1 MGHTLQGQLL
11 ENGSVVIDGFGTIST
26 DDYRSTVISAFYYLH
41 EPSKLIV
48 LSLYSVVFLLA
59 AVCNLLVIVVI
70 FRFQHLHS
78 VTNYFLVN
86 LSVADLLVTMICMPM
101 AMSQNITVIWFY
113 GLFMCKFVTY
123 LQGVAASSS
132 MFSILA
138 MSIDRY
144 FAIRH
149 PIVFR
154 QFFNKRVARCV
165 ILSIWVVASLVF
177 IPVLVVQHE
186 ESITL
191 HGENAELVICKVC
204 KQRWEEDWNKITYSI
219 FLFVA
224 TYVLPVLLVITA
236 YIRMGCKLCTPSILM
251 NNHDGGEIILNRDSR
266 LLNCR
271 RRVARTLLIIA
282 IVFAVCWMPY
292 NLTQLFL
299 DTLEKEQ
306 LKEMDKTAPH
316 LLMVHSFSL
325 WLGHANSAIN
335 PLLYCLLSRN
345 IRQSVANLFRPTGR
359 NLRNSSEPVEMLRRR
374 GPVSKKRPPIVK
386 NGCSN
391 LNRQKPEPPSHQELH
406 QVNENPPGRDLIVMN
421 RLSPLTPPS
430 IKKLMGSHSQSFI
443 TIALMPIKIVSFNKI
458 LQSHSNKPT
467 AALEAKSVGDN
478 GEMEDLDSTP
488 NNYYSL

>member
-11 ENGSVVIDGFGTIST
+11 ENGSVVIEGYGTVTT
-26 DDYRSTVISAFYYLH
+26 DEYRGAVISAFYYLH

-48 LSLYSVVFLLA
+48 LALYCAVFLVA
-59 AVCNLLVIVVI
+59 AVTNLLVIVVI
-70 FRFQHLHS
+70 FRYQHLHS

-86 LSVADLLVTMICMPM
+86 LSVADLLVTLICMPM

-113 GLFMCKFVTY
+113 GLFMCKFATY

-177 IPVLVVQHE
+177 VPVLVVQHE
-186 ESITL
+186 ETITL
-191 HGENAELVICKVC
+191 RGEKSELVICKVC
-204 KQRWEEDWNKITYSI
+204 EQGWEENWNKIAYSI

-224 TYVLPVLLVITA
+224 TYVLPVLLVVTA
-236 YIRMGCKLCTPSILM
+236 YVRMGCKLCTPSILT

-282 IVFAVCWMPY
+282 VVFAVCWMPY

-299 DTLEKEQ
+299 DTMENDQ
-306 LKEMDKTAPH
+306 LKEMDKAAPH

-335 PLLYCLLSRN
+335 PLLYCVLSRN
-345 IRQSVANLFRPTGR
+345 IRQSVANLFRPTRR

-374 GPVSKKRPPIVK
+374 AHVNKNRGPIVK
-386 NGCSN
+386 NGGSN
-391 LNRQKPEPPSHQELH
+391 LNHCQPDPQSHQEH
-406 QVNENPPGRDLIVMN
+406 RTIENPPERDLIVMN

-430 IKKLMGSHSQSFI
+430 IKRLMGSHTQSFI
-443 TIALMPIKIVSFNKI
+443 TIALLPMKIVSFDK
-458 LQSHSNKPT
+458 LMQHSNKST
-467 AALEAKSVGDN
+467 AIAAKSVEDP

-488 NNYYSL
+488 NNYYSI

>member
-1 MGHTLQGQLL
+1 MLKGQLL
-11 ENGSVVIDGFGTIST
+11 ENGSVVTDGYGTMSS
-26 DDYRSTVISAFYYLH
+26 DEYRSAVISVFYYFH

-48 LSLYSVVFLLA
+48 LSLYCVVFLLA
-59 AVCNLLVIVVI
+59 AVSNLLVIVVI
-70 FRFQHLHS
+70 FRYQHLHS

-177 IPVLVVQHE
+177 IPILFVQHE
-186 ESITL
+186 EPITL
-191 HGENAELVICKVC
+191 RGEKHELVICKVC
-204 KQRWEEDWNKITYSI
+204 QQSWEKDQNKITYSI

-299 DTLEKEQ
+299 DTLDKEQ
-306 LKEMDKTAPH
+306 LREMDKTAPH

-374 GPVSKKRPPIVK
+374 GPVTKKRAPMAQ

-391 LNRQKPEPPSHQELH
+391 QRPEPQSHQELH
-406 QVNENPPGRDLIVMN
+406 QVNETPPERDLIVMN

-443 TIALMPIKIVSFNKI
+443 TIALLPMKIVSFNKL
-458 LQSHSNKPT
+458 LQHSNQPT
-467 AALEAKSVGDN
+467 ALEVKSVGDN

-488 NNYYSL
+488 NYYSL